1 MSLTVEWTRGRGRL
15 VVSVSGEVDAGSSP
29 RLQEGIAAAHA
40 ADEPPSPTLVL
51 DLDRVEFLDSA
62 GLAVLVE
69 TASDCHKAGQEL
81 RLVATGRA
89 VLNPLKLTGLDQI
102 FTVLDA
108 VPAAPAN

>member
-1 MSLTVEWTRGRGRL
+1 MTLTVEWRRGRDLLL
-15 VVSVSGEVDAGSSP
+15 VAASGEVDASAST

-40 ADEPPSPTLVL
+40 VDEPASPTLVL
-51 DLDRVEFLDSA
+51 DLTHVDFLDSA

-81 RLVATGRA
+81 RLVATTRA

-102 FTVLDA
+102 FTIVDT
-108 VPAAPAN
+108 VPAGT